1 MDPSIWNSP
10 WGKAIWYNHEW
21 KHKKETYMG
30 LRSMGSLTFWEKKG
44 KNLEKGIRT
53 LGFSVMAIR

>member
-1 MDPSIWNSP
+1 
-10 WGKAIWYNHEW
+10 
-21 KHKKETYMG
+21 
-30 LRSMGSLTFWEKKG
+30 MGSLTFWEKKG